1 MGAGWCVSWGKTDR
15 RNAIWIPLFGLLCV
29 VIWSVYSLLH
39 ISPFA
44 ASWDEVDF
52 VLALDRFDLLA
63 MQPHF
68 PGYPYFVLGAMAVQQ
83 VVNDP
88 LIAYGTLNIM
98 LTASAA
104 VPIWLLAR
112 RLLSPAWSL
121 LVVLMVLTSPY
132 LWLQTMRPMSEA
144 AGIAVLWWY
153 LWCWWRAMERADMGV
168 CHTCFIPIRGIDG
181 CKAVVCAIWLVARMA
196 ARGTVRGLAL

>member
-1 MGAGWCVSWGKTDR
+1 MRLTARVNRMGAGAVRQLRKDDR

-29 VIWSVYSLLH
+29 VSWSVYSLLH

-104 VPIWLLAR
+104 VPIWLIAR

-121 LVVLMVLTSPY
+121 LVVLITLTSPY

-153 LWCWWRAMERADMGV
+153 LWCWWRAMERRTWVSAYLLYSYSGY
-168 CHTCFIPIRGIDG
+168 
-181 CKAVVCAIWLVARMA
+181 
-196 ARGTVRGLAL
+196 